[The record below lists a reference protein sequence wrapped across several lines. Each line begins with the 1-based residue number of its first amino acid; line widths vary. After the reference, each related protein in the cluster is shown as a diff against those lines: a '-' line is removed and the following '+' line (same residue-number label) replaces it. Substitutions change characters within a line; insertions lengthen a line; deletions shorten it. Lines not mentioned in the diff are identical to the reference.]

1 MSKGEFKDKQSL
13 NRNDFQ
19 SNKYQYAYKNDLST
33 MSKVSF
39 NNIQSPFFKI
49 LKGKV
54 NNYFSE
60 NQLARTGGR
69 KLFVKGSL
77 IILSAIFLYI
87 LLVFFTP
94 PAFLALLLCALLG
107 VNFAVIGF
115 NIMHEGGHGSF
126 SKYKWVN
133 GVSAYSLNLL
143 GGNIHF
149 WKQKHNID
157 HHTYTN
163 IEGMDHD
170 IDVKFMRMHKDQPR
184 YGYHRFQHYYWVFLY
199 GISYMAWVLYQDFE
213 KYFSTKMEKAGRRK
227 KLDAKEHLIFWIT
240 KLGYVVLYFVL
251 PILFVGWWQAL
262 LGFVVLS
269 IACGF
274 TISIVFQLAH
284 VVEGTQFPE
293 PDLETK
299 KMEREWAVHQLAT
312 TANFATQSKIA
323 YWFLGGLNF
332 QVEHHLFPS
341 ISHVHYPQINKL
353 VKETCEE
360 FNVAYLE
367 HKTMGKAFLS
377 HILHIKKL
385 GSLT

>member
-1 MSKGEFKDKQSL
+1 
-13 NRNDFQ
+13 
-19 SNKYQYAYKNDLST
+19 

-39 NNIQSPFFKI
+39 NNSQSPFFRI

-54 NNYFSE
+54 NDYFSE
-60 NQLARTGGR
+60 NHLSRTGGR
-69 KLFVKGSL
+69 KLVMKSTL
-77 IILSAIFLYI
+77 IILSAISLYTV
-87 LLVFFTP
+87 LVFFTP
-94 PAFLALLLCALLG
+94 SAPLAILLCALLG
-107 VNFAVIGF
+107 INFAVIGF

-126 SKYKWVN
+126 SRYKWLN
-133 GVSAYSLNLL
+133 DVSAYSLNLL

-170 IDVKFMRMHKDQPR
+170 IDVKFMRMHEEQPR
-184 YGYHRFQHYYWVFLY
+184 YGYHRFQHYYWVLLY

-213 KYFSTKMEKAGRRK
+213 KYFSRKMEKTGRRK
-227 KLDAKEHLIFWIT
+227 KLDVKEHVIFWLT
-240 KLGYVVLYFVL
+240 KVGYVFLYFVM
-251 PILFVGWWQAL
+251 PILFVGWL
-262 LGFVVLS
+262 PTLVGFVVLS

-274 TISIVFQLAH
+274 SISIVFQLAH

-293 PDLETK
+293 ADSETN
-299 KMEREWAVHQLAT
+299 KMEKEWAVHQLAT
-312 TANFATQSKIA
+312 TANFATKSKIA

-353 VKETCEE
+353 VKETCHE

-367 HKTMGKAFLS
+367 HKTMGRAFLS

-385 GSLT
+385 GGLT

>member
-1 MSKGEFKDKQSL
+1 
-13 NRNDFQ
+13 
-19 SNKYQYAYKNDLST
+19 

-39 NNIQSPFFKI
+39 NNSQSPFFRI

-54 NNYFSE
+54 NDYFSE
-60 NQLARTGGR
+60 NHLSRTGGR
-69 KLFVKGSL
+69 KLVMKSTL
-77 IILSAIFLYI
+77 IILSAISLYTV
-87 LLVFFTP
+87 LVFFTP
-94 PAFLALLLCALLG
+94 SAPVAILLCALLG
-107 VNFAVIGF
+107 INFAVIGF

-126 SKYKWVN
+126 SRYKWLN
-133 GVSAYSLNLL
+133 DVSAYSLNLL

-170 IDVKFMRMHKDQPR
+170 IEVKFMRMHEEQPKHR
-184 YGYHRFQHYYWVFLY
+184 YHRFQHYYWVLLY

-213 KYFSTKMEKAGRRK
+213 KYFSSRMEKEGRRK
-227 KLDAKEHLIFWIT
+227 KLDAKEHVIFWVT
-240 KLGYVVLYFVL
+240 KLSYVVLYFVL
-251 PILFVGWWQAL
+251 PILFVGWL
-262 LGFVVLS
+262 PTLVGFVVLS

-274 TISIVFQLAH
+274 SISIVFQLAH

-293 PDLETK
+293 PDFETK
-299 KMEREWAVHQLAT
+299 KVEQEWAVHQLAT
-312 TANFATQSKIA
+312 TANFATESKMT
-323 YWFLGGLNF
+323 YWLLGGLNF

-341 ISHVHYPQINKL
+341 ISHVHYPQINRL

-360 FNVAYLE
+360 FNVVYLE

-377 HILHIKKL
+377 HLLHIKKL